1 MKGNDLQNTKQKAR
15 NSATTNKNQ
24 RELTCSGKLADRA
37 QPVPPI
43 VLVLKDTNII
53 WYGNHV
59 GEGGV
64 VFVHVVKLHVFTFLV
79 SFGDVRYDFHV
90 KTMSLLPY
98 VL

>member
-1 MKGNDLQNTKQKAR
+1 MLQEKILQLCT
-15 NSATTNKNQ
+15 
-24 RELTCSGKLADRA
+24 KLAKRTRRGTFHG
-37 QPVPPI
+37 VFFTF
-43 VLVLKDTNII
+43 LR
-53 WYGNHV
+53 G
-59 GEGGV
+59 GGV

>member
-24 RELTCSGKLADRA
+24 RELTCSGRLADRA

-53 WYGNHV
+53 
-59 GEGGV
+59 
-64 VFVHVVKLHVFTFLV
+64 
-79 SFGDVRYDFHV
+79 
-90 KTMSLLPY
+90 
-98 VL
+98 